1 MYTISFVVMLGEVTV
16 IPGHMYCTVHV
27 QSVKWMI
34 KSDSCVRTGRTVEGM
49 LEAIGS
55 TESCDGENACCD
67 ACGVDRLVPKL
78 MFEESR
84 PVNTVSRKRR
94 SAVFTVTED
103 AVSTLAQALRQERD
117 KYLDKHRNFAPF
129 GPDCVCSNS
138 LIDHIC
144 TQAKFISEE
153 SDLDAFFY
161 FATCSSTNFFQDNSR
176 CIFSC
181 RYS

>member
-1 MYTISFVVMLGEVTV
+1 MYSTRPKCKMDD
-16 IPGHMYCTVHV
+16 
-27 QSVKWMI
+27 K
-34 KSDSCVRTGRTVEGM
+34 VRQLCEDRENCRRKKM

-67 ACGVDRLVPKL
+67 TCGVDRLVPKL
-78 MFEESR
+78 KFEESR

-94 SAVFTVTED
+94 CAVFTVTED

-117 KYLDKHRNFAPF
+117 KYLDNHPNFAPF

-144 TQAKFISEE
+144 MQAKFISEE
-153 SDLDAFFY
+153 SDLDTIFTLRPALRPIFFKII
-161 FATCSSTNFFQDNSR
+161 QDIFSVVAIPRKSR
-176 CIFSC
+176 CVL
-181 RYS
+181 R